1 MPNKT
6 QEYLNLAQQTAK
18 ELTRHWE
25 NWTDYLTTASRLYKY
40 SYQALAELKRKE
52 DALIRQIYRY
62 HAYHSLDDPHLTL
75 EQSILCPPQN
85 PLDAVEQRHHLRHIN
100 DAILSLPQKQA
111 QRCYD
116 YYYLGMQMQDIAEKE
131 GITVASVS
139 GCIKTALTTLQD
151 RCNFFND

>member
-1 MPNKT
+1 MPT
-6 QEYLNLAQQTAK
+6 INLREHYPDAHP
-18 ELTRHWE
+18 EDFFVEVSEEVH
-25 NWTDYLTTASRLYKY
+25 
-40 SYQALAELKRKE
+40 QALAELKRKE

-116 YYYLGMQMQDIAEKE
+116 YYYLGMPNA
-131 GITVASVS
+131 ASL
-139 GCIKTALTTLQD
+139 I
-151 RCNFFND
+151 

>member
-1 MPNKT
+1 MPT
-6 QEYLNLAQQTAK
+6 INLREHYPDAYP
-18 ELTRHWE
+18 EDFFVEVSEEVH
-25 NWTDYLTTASRLYKY
+25 
-40 SYQALAELKRKE
+40 QALAELKRKE

>member
-1 MPNKT
+1 MIEITAEIRALIDKAAAGV
-6 QEYLNLAQQTAK
+6 ELA
-18 ELTRHWE
+18 EDE
-25 NWTDYLTTASRLYKY
+25 
-40 SYQALAELKRKE
+40 YQALAELKRKE